1 MGFWLIQAE
10 AQNLLGLYG
19 GVQLPGARY
28 EILHQPQPIE
38 RFASMQAGAQLKVP
52 FDVNLYF
59 VPAIRYNL
67 RGYNVQL
74 TLPNN
79 QPHPDAISNSI
90 RLHSVETAFLLQ
102 FDFGKDASHLFLRGG
117 PALEAHLVGTEQYTK
132 SNGETIKQPVSFA
145 RGDYGRYSMNLLAEM
160 GLEHR
165 SGWFVYAHYAYGAT
179 SISNRDYGP
188 SIKLRTFGLSVG
200 KYLNGKQIILDTRNI
215 E

>member
-1 MGFWLIQAE
+1 MGFGHMQAE

-19 GVQLPGARY
+19 GVQFPGARY

-38 RFASMQAGAQLKVP
+38 RFASIQAGAQLKVP

-67 RGYNVQL
+67 RGYDVRL
-74 TLPNN
+74 TLPND
-79 QPHPDAISNSI
+79 HPDAIENSI
-90 RLHSVETAFLLQ
+90 RLHNVETAFLLQ
-102 FDFGKDASHLFLRGG
+102 FDFGKKASHLFLRGG
-117 PALEAHLVGTEQYTK
+117 PALETHLAGTEQYTK

-145 RGDYGRYSMNLLAEM
+145 RGNYGRYTMNLLAEI
-160 GLEHR
+160 GLEHQ
-165 SGWFVYAHYAYGAT
+165 SGWFVYAHYAYGGT

-188 SIKLRTFGLSVG
+188 SIKLRSFGLSLG
-200 KYLNGKQIILDTRNI
+200 KYLNAKQILLDTRNI